1 MTSSA
6 YLPCPLPLLCVCR
19 PLWSLLCSVGGQL
32 VAGEEVQGRGGGGG
46 VLGLALGVAQPSWQL
61 TLPLL
66 LLLLLLI
73 GIWYYK
79 SIVIIQ
85 IIFSIFP
92 WACRTCLYVYVC
104 ASPTSPASC
113 WLNTY
118 QSFRFSVYRFVCFA
132 FKLFMALVNM
142 QHWSTL
148 LYLLYLWHLV
158 PYRAWKLINL
168 MHFYSTYIS
177 HSWSPNWRNTTAK
190 FSPGAR
196 AANFRARLI
205 VVNVAW
211 FAYEMNNSNSLSSC
225 QLGVARCA
233 ELLLANENSW
243 SGMECCG
250 IFGYCGYKY
259 DERFSLRVN
268 NLNESKPL
276 IIWMQYLRK
285 Y

>member
-6 YLPCPLPLLCVCR
+6 YLPCPPPAYPPPAVRVPPAVELTVLGWR
-19 PLWSLLCSVGGQL
+19 AISRRRRE
-32 VAGEEVQGRGGGGG
+32 AGEGGG
-46 VLGLALGVAQPSWQL
+46 VLGLPLGVAQPSWQL
-61 TLPLL
+61 ALPLLL

-92 WACRTCLYVYVC
+92 WACRTCLYVC
-104 ASPTSPASC
+104 ASPTSPSSC
-113 WLNTY
+113 CPNTY

-168 MHFYSTYIS
+168 MHFYSTHIS

-196 AANFRARLI
+196 EANFRARLI

-211 FAYEMNNSNSLSSC
+211 FAYEMNYSNSLSSC

-243 SGMECCG
+243 NGMECCG

-268 NLNESKPL
+268 NLNE
-276 IIWMQYLRK
+276 
-285 Y
+285 